1 MYSYTINQ
9 WIILFFEYALVGYI
23 WEVSWISLRQ
33 KKLCN
38 RGFLYGPVIPIYGF
52 GAIVILHTTLPAA
65 DNYVMIFILGMLS
78 ATALEFVT
86 GALMLWIFKV
96 RYWDYSNDFANI
108 KGYICLRAS
117 LAWGVFSLLLVKLV
131 HPIID
136 KIFLY
141 ISAETINILS
151 QVLLL
156 AFAVDTAISVKNA
169 LDLKAILEKILADE
183 NNNGIPDILEEIPD
197 YIKQLRA
204 NASARLKKLF
214 IQNPSAVFH
223 KKLEYTVRRLRKNA
237 KSS

>member
-23 WEVSWISLRQ
+23 WEVLWVSLCQ
-33 KKLCN
+33 KKFCN

-52 GAIVILHTTLPAA
+52 GAIIILHTTLPVA
-65 DNYVMIFILGMLS
+65 DNYVLIFVFGMLS

-117 LAWGVFSLLLVKLV
+117 IAWGVFSLLLVKLV
-131 HPIID
+131 HPVMD
-136 KIFLY
+136 RIFLY
-141 ISAETINILS
+141 IPSEAVNIMS
-151 QVLLL
+151 YVLLL

-169 LDLKAILEKILADE
+169 LDLKAVLEKILADE
-183 NNNGIPDILEEIPD
+183 NNNGVPDILEEIPD
-197 YIKQLRA
+197 YIKQLRVNA
-204 NASARLKKLF
+204 NVRLRKLF
-214 IQNPSAVFH
+214 SQHPSAVFH
-223 KKLEYTVRRLRKNA
+223 KKLEHTVRKIRKNS
-237 KSS
+237 K